1 VPNFKNIQDVEQ
13 FAEMTQS
20 SLLYAYLE
28 TFGKQ
33 LHPSSPVY
41 QAASHLGRSLGLTIL
56 LRGTRHH
63 IESRLCYFPQEWIQK
78 YNVDLSRHYRG
89 QWNESNSIHMLQ
101 AMSNAA
107 SSHLVAARQYVHE
120 IPVDVLPAF
129 VSSAIV
135 DVYLAKIRRY
145 RYQMLDPRVEFAA
158 SLGWKLLWNKWRRR
172 F

>member
-78 YNVDLSRHYRG
+78 ASRDC
-89 QWNESNSIHMLQ
+89 I
-101 AMSNAA
+101 
-107 SSHLVAARQYVHE
+107 
-120 IPVDVLPAF
+120 VL
-129 VSSAIV
+129 VSSMIV
-135 DVYLAKIRRY
+135 VVFCSSTMSIYLDIIEANGTNPTAFTCCK
-145 RYQMLDPRVEFAA
+145 Q
-158 SLGWKLLWNKWRRR
+158 
-172 F
+172 